1 MKLTFEGRATA
12 PGNACGPLRRNR
24 HDRHSAEIEGSI
36 LVAEKAVPED
46 VGRILTAA
54 GTVTFGGALLSHISL
69 LSREFGKPSVS
80 MGSSEAVHLLEG
92 DHDLIGIDLP
102 DRAEAIRITEGEIV
116 FLDGDRGLLIIPAG
130 EDPSLRKATR
140 DAFAPLVLFGRNP
153 GEARLL
159 EPVREL
165 LNRSGE
171 ALLSFLMEA
180 AILYRALPAGQAT
193 SSFLQ
198 FLEEAAPH
206 EAVRSRKME
215 IAVEIEHRIQRLISR
230 AADDLEGVNEPDDL
244 ERRVG
249 QVEEN
254 FQDSLDLLV
263 ALGAEQLFDRTG
275 LPAYRKQAETIRATI
290 RDQVTRNVEEMLE
303 VPDEILTHRVG
314 GLFQLLRRARAV
326 HLDRSMTAPLQAC
339 LSRHLADER
348 ARAGAHLIVPMD
360 MPEGVRD
367 RSLVGGKAAG
377 LFQIQSILPA
387 GCMMPWGFVITT
399 SAYRLHLLGETGER
413 IREAIASGGDEMA
426 ISRKAKAAIL
436 GTPIPR
442 EVCNAMSQALNGR
455 DKTRLAIR
463 SSSTMEDGPVGSLA
477 GQYDTYLGV
486 SGQQEIHNRVRQAWA
501 SLWNHQAI
509 RMLTAQGRSL
519 SDPVQAILVQEV
531 IATRCAGV
539 LFSREPAGKPD
550 TLLVNA
556 NWGLGEGVS
565 QGEVAG
571 DLYWVR
577 LSTGDLIA
585 SETGKG
591 GTRIVLDP
599 ERTGTVEEP
608 LPESLNGRPC
618 LEPEDLRRLA
628 ELARNLET
636 ATGRGQDVE
645 FGFTE
650 GGDLM
655 VFQVRRVMTPRRQQ
669 KGMR

>member
-1 MKLTFEGRATA
+1 MKLTYEGRATA
-12 PGNACGPLRRNR
+12 PGNACGALRRNR
-24 HDRHSAEIEGSI
+24 RDLHSEEIEGSI
-36 LVAEKAVPED
+36 LVAERAVPED
-46 VGRILTAA
+46 VGRILAAA

-80 MGSSEAVHLLEG
+80 MGSSDTVHLLEG
-92 DHDLIGIDLP
+92 DHDLIGLDLP
-102 DRAEAIRITEGEIV
+102 DGTDSFKVAEGEIV
-116 FLDGDRGLLIIPAG
+116 FLDGDRGLLIVPAG
-130 EDPSLRKATR
+130 EDPSLRKAAR
-140 DAFAPLVLFGRNP
+140 DAYSALMLFGRDP
-153 GEARLL
+153 GEERLL

-165 LNRSGE
+165 LNRTGE

-180 AILYRALPAGQAT
+180 AILYRVLPAGQAT
-193 SSFLQ
+193 SSFLR
-198 FLEEAAPH
+198 FLEQAAPND
-206 EAVRSRKME
+206 AVRSRKKE
-215 IAVEIEHRIQRLISR
+215 LATEIEDRILRLISR
-230 AADDLEGVNEPDDL
+230 ASDDLAGVSEPDDL
-244 ERRVG
+244 ERRVC
-249 QVEEN
+249 QVEEK
-254 FQDSLDLLV
+254 FQDAFDLLA
-263 ALGAEQLFDRTG
+263 ALGAERTPDRTG
-275 LPAYRKQAETIRATI
+275 LQGYREEAETIRTAI
-290 RDQVTRNVEEMLE
+290 REQVIRNVREMLE
-303 VPDEILTHRVG
+303 VPDELLAHRIG

-326 HLDRSMTAPLQAC
+326 HLDRSLTAPLQAC

-360 MPEGVRD
+360 TPEGVRD

-377 LFQIQSILPA
+377 LFQIQSVLPP
-387 GCMMPWGFVITT
+387 GCGMPWGFVITT
-399 SAYRLHLLGETGER
+399 SAYRLHLLGETGEK
-413 IREAIASGGDEMA
+413 IREAITCDEDEMA
-426 ISRKAKAAIL
+426 ISRKSKAAIL
-436 GTPIPR
+436 GSEIPR
-442 EVCNAMSQALNGR
+442 EVCDAMNKALTGHE
-455 DKTRLAIR
+455 KTRLAIR

-519 SDPVQAILVQEV
+519 SDPVQAILVQEMV
-531 IATRCAGV
+531 ATRCAGV

-556 NWGLGEGVS
+556 SWGLGEGVS

-591 GTRIVLDP
+591 ETRIVLDP
-599 ERTGTVEEP
+599 GRTGTVEEP
-608 LPESLNGRPC
+608 LPESLKGRPC
-618 LEPEDLRRLA
+618 LDQENLRRLA

-650 GGDLM
+650 SGDLM
-655 VFQVRRVMTPRRQQ
+655 VFQVRRVMPPRRQPT
-669 KGMR
+669 GTH